1 MNIGALNYRIKVS
14 ESGFSEIRNRFIGGL
29 HRPNWIPIPDAEKFK
44 GVRVHTADW
53 PEKVDLKGKKVALIG
68 SGASAI
74 QVLPELFKEK
84 NNCAKVIQFQ
94 RTPAKF
100 QNVKFQK
107 YFYLLKL
114 I

>member
-29 HRPNWIPIPDAEKFK
+29 HRPNWIPIPNAEKFK

-100 QNVKFQK
+100 QNVKFQN
-107 YFYLLKL
+107 
-114 I
+114 